1 MFCMILNKLYDC
13 VVIGSGMG
21 GMTAASLLAND
32 GYKVLVLEAAHLPG
46 GCSSSYK
53 RKGYVFESGA
63 TTLIGFDKHQPLYR
77 LEKKLGITIPREP
90 VRPPM
95 AVHINGETI
104 VRYQNYEKWLEET
117 TRIFGNFEK
126 QKRFWDLAFKIS
138 RIVWKVSGRNP
149 AFPPQRLSDIIQL
162 VKNNPAN
169 LWILPY
175 AFKSVKNVAV
185 SMGLDDPLFL
195 KFLDEQLLITAQS
208 KSESTPFLFGAAAI
222 TYTNYSNYYVPGG
235 LLNMIRILEAFIR
248 EKEGELLTRSK
259 VVHIERDSGEY
270 EIITEN
276 GEYYRSPVVISGIP
290 VWNMPEITSGKMSE
304 YFQNEADKY
313 SRTWGAVTM
322 GVVTDDVFPD
332 DFPLHHQV
340 HLQQSD
346 RIFGIES
353 GSLFVSLSKRG
364 DTERA
369 PAGKRVLNVSAH
381 AVPGHWFSLN
391 GDYNVMKSKTENSI
405 LSVLNKRMPYFKKA
419 NIELSFS
426 ATPVTWQKWV
436 HRSKGRV
443 GGIPQSMNRS
453 LLDWTPNKTPFNG
466 LYMCGDTVF
475 PGQGIPGVTL
485 SGFNVY
491 YRVNKNHSKEN
502 IR

>member
-1 MFCMILNKLYDC
+1 MFCMILNKLYNC

-46 GCSSSYK
+46 G
-53 RKGYVFESGA
+53 
-63 TTLIGFDKHQPLYR
+63 
-77 LEKKLGITIPREP
+77 
-90 VRPPM
+90 
-95 AVHINGETI
+95 
-104 VRYQNYEKWLEET
+104 
-117 TRIFGNFEK
+117 
-126 QKRFWDLAFKIS
+126 
-138 RIVWKVSGRNP
+138 
-149 AFPPQRLSDIIQL
+149 
-162 VKNNPAN
+162 
-169 LWILPY
+169 
-175 AFKSVKNVAV
+175 
-185 SMGLDDPLFL
+185 
-195 KFLDEQLLITAQS
+195 
-208 KSESTPFLFGAAAI
+208 
-222 TYTNYSNYYVPGG
+222 
-235 LLNMIRILEAFIR
+235 LLNMIRTLETFIR

-276 GEYYRSPVVISGIP
+276 GDCYRSPVVISGIP
-290 VWNMPEITSGKMSE
+290 VWNMPEITGGKMSD

-313 SRTWGAVTM
+313 SRAWGAVTM
-322 GVVTDDVFPD
+322 GVVTDDIFPD

-405 LSVLNKRMPYFKKA
+405 LSGTGNSRRHVKR
-419 NIELSFS
+419 IQCIL
-426 ATPVTWQKWV
+426 
-436 HRSKGRV
+436 
-443 GGIPQSMNRS
+443 
-453 LLDWTPNKTPFNG
+453 
-466 LYMCGDTVF
+466 
-475 PGQGIPGVTL
+475 PG
-485 SGFNVY
+485 
-491 YRVNKNHSKEN
+491 
-502 IR
+502 